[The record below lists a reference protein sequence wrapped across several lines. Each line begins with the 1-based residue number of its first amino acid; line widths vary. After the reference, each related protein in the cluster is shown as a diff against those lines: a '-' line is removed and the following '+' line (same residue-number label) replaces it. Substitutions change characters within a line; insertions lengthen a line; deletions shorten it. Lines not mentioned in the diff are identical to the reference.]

1 MLVPIITR
9 LRLDIPIPLLLALLP
24 SSIAAGDSALM
35 VEVDVDRP
43 NEFFKGAR
51 WVSLSSASLLVL
63 CKLSRGREETDF

>member
-1 MLVPIITR
+1 MLVLIVPKLSI
-9 LRLDIPIPLLLALLP
+9 DVPIPLLLALLA
-24 SSIAAGDSALM
+24 SSICAGDSALI
-35 VEVDVDRP
+35 VEVEVDRP